1 MKTLTKA
8 ITVTAALAVL
18 AGCAGTPSSPEAIA
32 KAFLVERAK
41 SNCDTEKLK
50 ELLHPDLAGAAACQD
65 EADQIKDKTVTCE
78 KPDELG
84 DEVTV
89 YCKVEGYDSS
99 VTTSLQKVDG
109 RYRIV
114 G

>member
-1 MKTLTKA
+1 MKTITKTLS
-8 ITVTAALAVL
+8 IIAALAL
-18 AGCAGTPSSPEAIA
+18 LGGCASTPSSPEAIA

-41 SNCDTEKLK
+41 PTCDTAKLK
-50 ELLHPDLAGAAACQD
+50 ELLHPDAAGFAACQD
-65 EADQIKDKTVTCE
+65 EAARINDKTVTCE
-78 KPDELG
+78 KPTELA

-99 VTTSLQKVDG
+99 ISTTLKKVD
-109 RYRIV
+109 RKYRIV